1 MGKEHRFS
9 GEFKNPLSN
18 FYKAE
23 CVYEG
28 LVYRN
33 SEAAF
38 QAAKVLDNET
48 RKKFQNLNPSEA
60 KRLGRNVTLRKDW
73 EEVKYQVML
82 DVLHSKFQDTTL
94 RNLLLETGDDILIED
109 TMGWHDNIWGD
120 CLCPKCKNITGKNL
134 LGKALMEVRASL
146 RQQNQPRL

>member
-9 GEFKNPLSN
+9 GGFKNPFSN
-18 FYKAE
+18 VYKAE
-23 CVYEG
+23 CEYEG

-38 QAAKVLDNET
+38 QAAKVLDDET

-94 RNLLLETGDDILIED
+94 RNLLLGTGDDLLIED
-109 TMGWHDNIWGD
+109 TTGWHDNIWGD
-120 CLCPKCKNITGKNL
+120 CLCPKCESITGKNL

-146 RQQNQPRL
+146 RQQKEMR